1 MTFSSMQFA
10 ANTLATLRAAE
21 FSRLV
26 ECDEH
31 IVPELYFNWD
41 TEEGEVQVDVVSTP
55 GALMQITAK
64 VHQAPRWFSLNISL
78 GSDKFSPGDVIGMA
92 VDLQADQDISLSPF
106 IRTSED
112 GELLDTDLD
121 EPLHATTAR
130 QVTTLL
136 HTVAPGG
143 ELGWITGYH
152 TAVLRLPFHDFQ
164 LRLSDL
170 RLFALPGEQ
179 VLDLQD
185 RTLATAAL

>member
-26 ECDEH
+26 ESDEH

-55 GALMQITAK
+55 GELIQITAQI
-64 VHQAPRWFSLNISL
+64 HRIPRWFSLNISL
-78 GSDKFSPGDVIGMA
+78 GPDKFAPDDVIGMA

-106 IRTSED
+106 IRTSESK
-112 GELLDTDLD
+112 ELFDTDLD
-121 EPLHATTAR
+121 EPLHATTVR

-136 HTVAPGG
+136 HTVASGG
-143 ELGWITGYH
+143 GLGWVSGYH
-152 TAVLRLPFHDFQ
+152 TAVLRLPLHNFQ

-170 RLFALPGEQ
+170 RFFALPKGQ
-179 VLDLQD
+179 VQHLQD
-185 RTLATAAL
+185 RTLAKAAL